1 MFINTLS
8 QRHQQAYLANLE
20 PITDP
25 KKSTFFFGKTGFGK
39 TTACLLLAKKF
50 EKELPKNIDSSNCMR
65 FLTMFEFQNLCQ
77 KSLDRETSEGWQA
90 RKSLE
95 FFQSVTLLIFDD
107 LGVIKAT
114 EYMNTKLLEILENR
128 LNNGVITYFT
138 SQKNIDELSEQ
149 YQANIARRIK
159 DIVTYG
165 NTLNVIELKSDA
177 WLKNIEFKPVNVN
190 QESEAT
196 YLSDYE
202 KAQGISKI
210 VETVS
215 TNNSQKHLIS
225 LIKGVLNCDSQGNER
240 LARKLAEKYNI
251 NFDLIKN

>member
-39 TTACLLLAKKF
+39 TTAVLLLAKKF
-50 EKELPKNIDSSNCMR
+50 EKELPENVDTANYIR

-77 KSLDRETSEGWQA
+77 KSLDRETDEGWQA

-95 FFQSVTLLIFDD
+95 YFQSVTLLILDD

-138 SQKNIDELSEQ
+138 SQKSIDELSEQ

-159 DIVTYG
+159 DIVTYD
-165 NTLNVIELKSDA
+165 NSLNIIELKSNT
-177 WLKNIEFKPVNVN
+177 WLKNIEFKEVPETK
-190 QESEAT
+190 ESET
-196 YLSDYE
+196 LNLSDYE

-215 TNNSQKHLIS
+215 TNNSQNHLIS

-251 NFDLIKN
+251 NFKLIKE